1 MPKGV
6 VGTMDTVGWVQEPTV
21 KIDRAIAYWFANRID
36 QCIILRDVHSYQY
49 VVANHQDDKKGE
61 GLFLDDIKQN
71 LNEYMLQIFDSASI
85 NAYAKRA
92 NPEDKMFTLV
102 LSGVVTQDGK
112 THDLA
117 QAVYVEGGSYKLI
130 DNARELNNGN

>member
-6 VGTMDTVGWVQEPTV
+6 VGTMDTVGFIQEPAV

-36 QCIILRDVHSYQY
+36 QCIVLRTVHSYQY

-61 GLFLDDIKQN
+61 DRFLADIKQN
-71 LNEYMLQIFDSASI
+71 LNEYMLQIFDACSI
-85 NAYAKRA
+85 DAWADRA
-92 NPEDKMFTLV
+92 NEGDKMFTLV

-112 THDLA
+112 QYDLA
-117 QAVYVEGGSYKLI
+117 HSVYVEGGSYKLI
-130 DNARELNNGN
+130 DAARQLNNG

>member
-6 VGTMDTVGWVQEPTV
+6 VASMDTVGFIQEPTV

-36 QCIILRDVHSYQY
+36 QCIVLRDVHSYQY

-61 GLFLDDIKQN
+61 ALFIADIKQN

-85 NAYAKRA
+85 DAWANRA
-92 NPEDKMFTLV
+92 NEGDKMFTLV
-102 LSGVVTQDGK
+102 LSGVVGQDGK
-112 THDLA
+112 TYDIA
-117 QAVYVEGGSYKLI
+117 RSVYVEGGSYKLI
-130 DNARELNNGN
+130 DTARELNNGQ